1 MRAVILA
8 GGRGQRLAPYTTI
21 IPKPLL
27 PLGDRPILD
36 VIIHQ
41 LAAAGIDHLTLTLGY
56 MSDYF
61 KVFLSQRPAL
71 HKLMKIDFIEE
82 HEPTGTAGSL
92 AFVPHLDE
100 PFLVMNGD
108 ILTDLNYAALIN
120 QHVTSDAWLTIAT
133 YRKPVKIDLGVIESN
148 SAGCVTDYIEKPT
161 LNYDV
166 SMGIYIY
173 SPEVLGYI
181 VKGKYLDFPTLVLR
195 LRDAGKPVMTYRS
208 DCTWL
213 DLGRPEDLLAA
224 TELFIDKQEQYLPK
238 VA

>member
-41 LAAAGIDHLTLTLGY
+41 LANAGITHLTLTLGY

-61 KVFLSQRPAL
+61 RVFLAQRPLL

-82 HEPTGTAGSL
+82 TEPTGTAGSL
-92 AFVPHLDE
+92 SFVPDLEE

-108 ILTDLNYAALIN
+108 ILTDLNYRALID
-120 QHVTSDAWLTIAT
+120 QHLESDAWLTIAT
-133 YRKPVKIDLGVIESN
+133 YNKPVKIDLGVIESDA
-148 SAGCVTDYIEKPT
+148 SGLVTDYIEKPT
-161 LNYDV
+161 LNYAV

-181 VKGKYLDFPTLVLR
+181 PRGKYLDFPTLVLR
-195 LRDAGKPVMTYRS
+195 MRDMGKPVRTFQS
-208 DCTWL
+208 NCTWL

-224 TELFIDKQEQYLPK
+224 TEMFIAKEEQYLPR
-238 VA
+238 AA

>member
-8 GGRGQRLAPYTTI
+8 GGRGQRLAPYTTV

-61 KVFLSQRPAL
+61 KVFLAQRPQL

-82 HEPTGTAGSL
+82 TEPTGTAGSL
-92 AFVPHLDE
+92 AFVPGLDE

-108 ILTDLNYAALIN
+108 ILTDLNYRALID
-120 QHVTSDAWLTIAT
+120 QHLESNAWLTIAT
-133 YRKPVKIDLGVIESN
+133 YPKPVKIDLGVIES
-148 SAGCVTDYIEKPT
+148 SSDGRVTDYIEKPT

-173 SPEVLGYI
+173 SPDVLGYV

-195 LRDAGKPVMTYRS
+195 LRDAGKSVMTYRS
-208 DCTWL
+208 ACTWL

>member
-8 GGRGQRLAPYTTI
+8 GGRGTRLAPYTQV

-36 VIIHQ
+36 LVLRQ
-41 LAAAGIDHLTLTLGY
+41 LAGAGFTHVTLTLGY
-56 MSDYF
+56 MADYF
-61 KVFLSQRPAL
+61 KVFLAQRPEL
-71 HKLMKIDFIEE
+71 HRLLKIDFIEE

-92 AFVPHLDE
+92 AAVKGLNE

-108 ILTDLNYAALIN
+108 IFTDLNYAALVE
-120 QHVTSDAWLTIAT
+120 QHLAREAWLTIAT
-133 YRKPVKIDLGVIESN
+133 YRKPVKIDLGVIESD
-148 SAGCVTDYIEKPT
+148 SSGQVTDYIEKPT
-161 LNYDV
+161 LTYAV
-166 SMGIYIY
+166 SMGIYMY
-173 SPEVLGYI
+173 SPDVLGHI
-181 VKGKYLDFPTLVLR
+181 PKGKYLDFPTLVLR
-195 LRDAGKPVMTYRS
+195 LRDAGYPVHTFES

-224 TELFIDKQEQYLPK
+224 TEMFVAQEEQYLPR